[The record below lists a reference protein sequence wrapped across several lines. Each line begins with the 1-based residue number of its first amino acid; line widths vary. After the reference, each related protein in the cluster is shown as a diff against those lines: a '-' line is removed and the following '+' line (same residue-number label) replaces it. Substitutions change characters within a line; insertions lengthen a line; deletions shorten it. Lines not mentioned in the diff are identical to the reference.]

1 MSFNAISV
9 QSTRYSPN
17 CNSQVPGYLEQY
29 EAFKAKGVK
38 DIYVVAVNDIFVMN
52 AWKHQMIGEH
62 KPDSIK
68 FGGLGL
74 DPPFPDWAALIT
86 VFSSCLFEHSP
97 FECFCIA
104 IGRSCFC

>member
-38 DIYVVAVNDIFVMN
+38 DIYVVSVNDIFVMN
-52 AWKHQMIGEH
+52 AWKSKFAKDYEGPEY
-62 KPDSIK
+62 PPIK
-68 FGGLGL
+68 FGEL
-74 DPPFPDWAALIT
+74 
-86 VFSSCLFEHSP
+86 
-97 FECFCIA
+97 
-104 IGRSCFC
+104 